1 MLFFFIIDIFTDSP
15 GPASPYPTRTVSTAN
30 SSEVISSEG
39 EVPGASREKSSW
51 SRRSE
56 KL

>member
-15 GPASPYPTRTVSTAN
+15 GPTSPYPTCTVSTAN

-39 EVPGASREKSSW
+39 EVPGAFREKSSW
-51 SRRSE
+51 SGRSE